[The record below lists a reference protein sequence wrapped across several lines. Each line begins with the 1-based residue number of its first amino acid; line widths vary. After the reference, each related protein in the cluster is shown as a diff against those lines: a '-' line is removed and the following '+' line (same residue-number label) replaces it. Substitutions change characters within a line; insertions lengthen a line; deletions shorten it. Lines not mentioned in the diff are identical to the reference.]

1 MTKWLQRVCDNI
13 KQLQN
18 LTFQQKHRLR
28 KRQGEP
34 LAEKV
39 VTIPKGRLCHHAH
52 CSRLIVFCLIK
63 LTVFVFCTLYNSDI
77 TGPLFLSITALE
89 IQFGAHCR
97 RQTNT
102 DCPLLGR
109 KPPLNLRFLISDS
122 PARPCTRTKCSRGV
136 KDCLSRD
143 I

>member
-1 MTKWLQRVCDNI
+1 MTKWLQRVCDNV
-13 KQLQN
+13 KKLQK
-18 LTFQQKHRLR
+18 LTFQQNHRLR

-122 PARPCTRTKCSRGV
+122 HRFPGLTLHSY
-136 KDCLSRD
+136 
-143 I
+143 